1 MHTLTPPVADTQHG
15 IRITIHVVPNAKETK
30 VVLEPD
36 GSITMRVHAPPFK
49 EKANREIVKWLSKK
63 LGRPNSQIRIVAGMH
78 SNLKAVEIT
87 GMDRSSFL
95 EVVR

>member
-1 MHTLTPPVADTQHG
+1 MV
-15 IRITIHVVPNAKETK
+15 
-30 VVLEPD
+30 
-36 GSITMRVHAPPFK
+36 
-49 EKANREIVKWLSKK
+49 SKK